1 MMTQKRRIHKR
12 DVFVLVVTLFF
23 FWILLTVDFS
33 FFSLLLGLLISISVG
48 LATTRLTIAT
58 VEGKRKNFKEYIL
71 ATEHLVGLIVSA
83 LIRIIIANIELIY
96 QVITLRINPR
106 IVRIKLD
113 LSSDAELAI
122 ISHLIT
128 VTPGTLVIDVED
140 ATDGGAYLFV
150 HFSSLRDLDTSESI
164 EKTIGKWHDM
174 IGALF
179 R

>member
-1 MMTQKRRIHKR
+1 MNQRRRIHKR
-12 DVFVLVVTLFF
+12 DVFVLVVTLFL

-33 FFSLLLGLLISISVG
+33 ASSLLLGFLISLLVG

-58 VEGKRKNFKEYIL
+58 IEGKRKNIKEYIF
-71 ATEHLVGLIVSA
+71 ATEHLIGLIVSA

-113 LSSDAELAI
+113 LSSDAELAL

-140 ATDGGAYLFV
+140 APDEGSYLFV
-150 HFSSLRDLDTSESI
+150 HFSALTDQETSDSI
-164 EKTIGKWHDM
+164 EKSIGKWHDM